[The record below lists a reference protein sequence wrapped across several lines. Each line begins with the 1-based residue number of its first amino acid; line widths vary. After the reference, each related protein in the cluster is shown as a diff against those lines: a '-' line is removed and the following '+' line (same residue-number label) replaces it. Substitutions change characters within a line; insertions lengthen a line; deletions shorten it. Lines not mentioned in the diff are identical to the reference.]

1 MKKLFLAGIAALLL
15 ATQATTP
22 ANARP
27 WAVFHCGKD
36 LDMAV
41 AWLPPKYFD
50 DHKEHYFDFSD
61 GEYSRRL
68 PNRLF
73 RWKVYRVK
81 VDGELRRGSSLFY
94 KGRKCEEFEDEEY
107 GEW

>member
-1 MKKLFLAGIAALLL
+1 MKKLLLAGIAALLL

-50 DHKEHYFDFSD
+50 DHKEHYFRF
-61 GEYSRRL
+61 
-68 PNRLF
+68 
-73 RWKVYRVK
+73 
-81 VDGELRRGSSLFY
+81 LRR
-94 KGRKCEEFEDEEY
+94 RVQPPAA
-107 GEW
+107 